1 MNNISIRNKFQGKQ
15 KRIRIFLYL
24 ISFLLILFSSCDK
37 KNSDDIQNGL
47 NSSNQPMIFP
57 KINSDYWVATD
68 ALGRDLPT
76 IEETGPSRTKYV
88 GIFYWIWHCEP
99 MVNYST
105 VGNISEILR
114 KYPEA
119 LTNANHP
126 AWDRGDSNTHFWEQ
140 PLFGYYRITDP
151 RILRKHAKMLADAKI
166 DVVFFDC
173 TNPPFTWAPSYYN
186 LFSIWSQAKNDGV
199 NVPKVAFLLPFGAS
213 MEAYDMLKNLYLN
226 LYAQNLY
233 SDLWFMR
240 KGKPLI
246 MAYPQSI
253 PNDGSALNDKL
264 KEFFTYRPG
273 QPDYVNGPDPNYEQ
287 WGWLE
292 IYPQHTYLPKDDGSC
307 EEVPVGVAQNASP
320 QTGGHCCAFNI
331 PNTYGRSYTHK
342 KGWDNRNDAYLYG
355 LNFQEQWDRAFELDP
370 DLVFITG
377 WNEWI
382 AGKWDSGWER
392 DPFSF
397 VDQYDWEH
405 SRDIE
410 PNKGWGEKGDVY
422 YYQLIQN
429 VRKFKGIEQKKQTIL
444 PMKSIVIGEGMKD
457 WDDVS
462 PNYYH
467 YRNNVMHR
475 NHPGHADTY
484 YTTTT
489 GRNDFVNAK
498 IGRDENFIYF
508 YVETNDDITIPK
520 ENDHW
525 MWIFIDID
533 RNKSTG
539 WQGYDYLLNY
549 HPPVSGKGRIAVNK
563 NNEWIWELSDEYD
576 INVEKNKMKI
586 KVSRNSFRVMNKNLN
601 FEFKLNDNMQEVGNI
616 MDFYVNGDTAPG
628 GRFNFVFSENKN

>member
-1 MNNISIRNKFQGKQ
+1 MKRIQCTQ
-15 KRIRIFLYL
+15 KRESPHLYL
-24 ISFLLILFSSCDK
+24 ISFFLILFVGCNKNENGLNPSNIEATFPEI
-37 KNSDDIQNGL
+37 NSDD
-47 NSSNQPMIFP
+47 
-57 KINSDYWVATD
+57 WVATD
-68 ALGRDLPT
+68 ALGRELPT
-76 IEETGPSRTKYV
+76 IEQTDPSRKKYV
-88 GIFYWIWHCEP
+88 GIFYWTWHCEP
-99 MVNYST
+99 MVNYGN
-105 VGNISEILR
+105 VGNITEILR

-119 LTNANHP
+119 LTDANHP
-126 AWDRGDSNTHFWEQ
+126 VWDRGGSNTHFWEQ
-140 PLFGYYRITDP
+140 PLFGYYRTTDP
-151 RILRKHAKMLADAKI
+151 WILRKHAEMLADAKI
-166 DVVFFDC
+166 DVVIFDC
-173 TNPPFTWAPSYYN
+173 TNPPFTWAPSYNN
-186 LFSIWSQAKNDGV
+186 LFAVWSKAKNDGV
-199 NVPKVAFLLPFGAS
+199 KVPKVAFLLPFGAS
-213 MEAYDMLKNLYLN
+213 KEAYDMLKNLYSN
-226 LYAQNLY
+226 IYAKNLY
-233 SDLWFMR
+233 SDLWFMW

-292 IYPQHTYLPKDDGSC
+292 IYPQHKYLPKADGSC

-331 PNTYGRSYTHK
+331 PNTYGRSYTNK
-342 KGWDNRNDAYLYG
+342 NGWDNRNEAFLYG
-355 LNFQEQWDRAFELDP
+355 LNFQEQWDRALEIDP
-370 DLVFITG
+370 DFIFVTG

-382 AGKWDSGWER
+382 AGKWDSGWQG

-429 VRKFKGIEQKKQTIL
+429 IRKFKGIEQKKQSVS
-444 PMKSIVIGEGMKD
+444 PMKNIVIGEGMKD
-457 WDDVS
+457 WNDVY

-475 NHPGHADTY
+475 NHAGHADTY
-484 YTTTT
+484 YTNNT

-498 IGRDENFIYF
+498 ITRDKNYIYF
-508 YVETNDDITIPK
+508 YIETNDDITIPK

-525 MWIFIDID
+525 MWLFIDID
-533 RNKSTG
+533 RNKASG
-539 WQGYDYLLNY
+539 WQGYDYLINY
-549 HPPVSGKGRIAVNK
+549 NPPILGKGRIAVSKGNDWK
-563 NNEWIWELSDEYD
+563 WELLDEYD
-576 INVEKNKMKI
+576 IYVEKNKMEI
-586 KVSRNSFRVMNKNLN
+586 KVSRTSFNVIDKNLN

-616 MDFYVNGDTAPG
+616 MDFYVNGDAAPG
-628 GRFNFVFSENKN
+628 GRFNFVYSENNN